1 MKLSKGGLDN
11 LLKIDVALRCQFYK
25 QMAMNVTQRLQ
36 KVSMTTA
43 DIREAPRGLA
53 QHLYTASSSLSAKK
67 LLKIRRRLGIPDTE
81 HNHGGMRMH

>member
-53 QHLYTASSSLSAKK
+53 QHDNASSSLSAKK